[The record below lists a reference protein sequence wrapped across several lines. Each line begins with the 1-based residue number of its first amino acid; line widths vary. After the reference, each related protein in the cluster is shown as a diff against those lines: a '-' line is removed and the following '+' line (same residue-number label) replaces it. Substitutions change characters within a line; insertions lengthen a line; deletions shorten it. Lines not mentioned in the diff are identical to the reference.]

1 MEFLKDDPIEEAGS
15 PKETSKAI
23 RNAEGEKPE
32 DELETSEAWPHGEFE
47 RQKKTSGKWLNL
59 LKVIGKQEEWCT
71 IDISEVN
78 SVSISEKKVLPWAV
92 LLVGILYSAVAVY
105 FYFE

>member
-32 DELETSEAWPHGEFE
+32 DELETSEAWPHGKCGL
-47 RQKKTSGKWLNL
+47 QKKTSGKWLNL
-59 LKVIGKQEEWCT
+59 LKIIGKREAWCT

-105 FYFE
+105 FCFE